1 MNKMP
6 IKYNPLV
13 NNVLQLGQRTG
24 HCPAGIF
31 KNIISNVTK
40 TRRQDTDLSTVPSDC
55 LHCLKRKTVPPAIR
69 QTLTKPL
76 ITAS

>member
-13 NNVLQLGQRTG
+13 NNVLRLGQRTG

-40 TRRQDTDLSTVPSDC
+40 NEEAGHGLVHCPVFHNRVGIITITTRRF
-55 LHCLKRKTVPPAIR
+55 
-69 QTLTKPL
+69 
-76 ITAS
+76 

>member
-13 NNVLQLGQRTG
+13 NNVLRLGQRTG

-40 TRRQDTDLSTVPSDC
+40 MRRQDTDLSPV
-55 LHCLKRKTVPPAIR
+55 PAIN
-69 QTLTKPL
+69 
-76 ITAS
+76 ASFRLHYTCYHLLRLLYGSC

>member
-13 NNVLQLGQRTG
+13 NNVLRLGQRTG

-40 TRRQDTDLSTVPSDC
+40 MRRQDTDLSVC
-55 LHCLKRKTVPPAIR
+55 HEAHIY
-69 QTLTKPL
+69 
-76 ITAS
+76 I

>member
-1 MNKMP
+1 MPHNINQLIMNKMP

-40 TRRQDTDLSTVPSDC
+40 MRRQDTDLSPVPQK
-55 LHCLKRKTVPPAIR
+55 LNGKMKERR
-69 QTLTKPL
+69 MRYE
-76 ITAS
+76 

>member
-24 HCPAGIF
+24 HCTAGIF

-40 TRRQDTDLSTVPSDC
+40 NEEAGHGLVPCPSQC
-55 LHCLKRKTVPPAIR
+55 HWKSSEGAIGS
-69 QTLTKPL
+69 PD
-76 ITAS
+76 

>member
-13 NNVLQLGQRTG
+13 NNVLRLGQRTG

-40 TRRQDTDLSTVPSDC
+40 NEEAGNG
-55 LHCLKRKTVPPAIR
+55 PA
-69 QTLTKPL
+69 PCP
-76 ITAS
+76 

>member
-24 HCPAGIF
+24 HCTAGIF

-40 TRRQDTDLSTVPSDC
+40 NEEAGHGPVPCPS
-55 LHCLKRKTVPPAIR
+55 KAKWENERKEDEV
-69 QTLTKPL
+69 
-76 ITAS
+76 

>member
-24 HCPAGIF
+24 HCTAGIS
-31 KNIISNVTK
+31 KSIISNDYKNEEAGHGPVPK
-40 TRRQDTDLSTVPSDC
+40 DIQTRSLFLQQCNSFVKIIQDSIES
-55 LHCLKRKTVPPAIR
+55 RI
-69 QTLTKPL
+69 
-76 ITAS
+76 

>member
-31 KNIISNVTK
+31 KNIISNLT
-40 TRRQDTDLSTVPSDC
+40 TVVFCC
-55 LHCLKRKTVPPAIR
+55 LHFSFRPD
-69 QTLTKPL
+69 
-76 ITAS
+76 

>member
-13 NNVLQLGQRTG
+13 NNVLRLGQRTG

-40 TRRQDTDLSTVPSDC
+40 NEEAGHGPVPCPFVCVIFLSVNY
-55 LHCLKRKTVPPAIR
+55 L
-69 QTLTKPL
+69 
-76 ITAS
+76 

>member
-13 NNVLQLGQRTG
+13 NNVLRIGQRTG
-24 HCPAGIF
+24 HCSAGIF

-40 TRRQDTDLSTVPSDC
+40 MRRQDRDLSPVPQK
-55 LHCLKRKTVPPAIR
+55 LNGKMKERR
-69 QTLTKPL
+69 MRYE
-76 ITAS
+76 

>member
-40 TRRQDTDLSTVPSDC
+40 MRRQDRDLSPVPQK
-55 LHCLKRKTVPPAIR
+55 LNGKMKERR
-69 QTLTKPL
+69 MRYE
-76 ITAS
+76 

>member
-1 MNKMP
+1 MNKKMP

-13 NNVLQLGQRTG
+13 NNVLRLGQRTG

-40 TRRQDTDLSTVPSDC
+40 MRRQDRDLSPVPQKLNGKMKDS
-55 LHCLKRKTVPPAIR
+55 T
-69 QTLTKPL
+69 
-76 ITAS
+76 ITHD